1 LQRFSRILKNFE
13 GSIYTFCSAFEE
25 FWGILR
31 EFWENFGRI
40 LGNFAHFAG
49 SICTFCS
56 AFEEF

>member
-1 LQRFSRILKNFE
+1 LKNFE